1 MRRAASVLAAL
12 VLTLGLTACGGGGG
26 DVLAPLREGLSE
38 AQEVNI
44 TARVSS
50 TLEGRAGEYE
60 LACRYTP
67 EGGSVEVLA
76 PEEIAGVAV
85 SFGADGGEL
94 TFDGI
99 VLDVPSRSGVS
110 PLNALPELVNALRDG
125 QTDVC
130 WSEGESDFVSVRY
143 TDEVSATVELSAEG
157 IPVWAELI
165 SDGVSAAVCEIEQFT
180 VSEA

>member
-12 VLTLGLTACGGGGG
+12 VLTLGLTACGGGG
-26 DVLAPLREGLSE
+26 DALAPLREGLSE

-76 PEEIAGVAV
+76 PEEIAGVSV

-99 VLDVPSRSGVS
+99 VLDVPARSGVS